1 MRTTGIMTKQD
12 IENTIAKVRQALE
25 ATQTILSNENKK
37 IMNTTIRKDFQLK
50 LQEVA
55 QNYDIIVKIKELLEQ
70 KDFDLTT
77 ITANTLE
84 KVFKCCEVAKCY
96 VSNNKLSDDK
106 KNMTYEKEFISLCK
120 EMVNDIYSE

>member
-1 MRTTGIMTKQD
+1 MSCFIFYFMRTTGMMKKKD
-12 IENTIAKVRQALE
+12 IENTITKVRRALE
-25 ATQTILSNENKK
+25 ATQKILLNENEKL
-37 IMNTTIRKDFQLK
+37 MNTTIRKDFQSK

-55 QNYDIIVKIKELLEQ
+55 QNSDIIAKITKLLEQ

-96 VSNNKLSDDK
+96 RSNKKLSDDK
-106 KNMTYEKEFISLCK
+106 KNMTDEKK
-120 EMVNDIYSE
+120 KH